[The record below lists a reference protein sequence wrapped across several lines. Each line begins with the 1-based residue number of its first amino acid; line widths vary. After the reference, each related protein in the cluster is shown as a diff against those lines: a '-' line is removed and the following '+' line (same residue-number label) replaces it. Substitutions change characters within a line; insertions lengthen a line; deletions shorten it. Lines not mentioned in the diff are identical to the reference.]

1 MVRTWKR
8 WESGETEPSE
18 YYRPIIAK
26 MFGTVTHAL
35 FPVPARRDGDR
46 EIIAVSGMETLDIVN
61 RLQRSDVD
69 NATLEALRITTDRLC
84 SEYPY
89 MPSAQLLNEGRQW
102 LRQVSGLSSS
112 RLTLSQHREILTLAG
127 WLALLVGC
135 VEYDMGDRRGAEA
148 TRRAALSLGAETG
161 ANEIGGWA
169 HEMRAWFALTT
180 GDYRGVI
187 AAAETGIEL
196 AKSHSVAVQLE
207 AQKAKAWACIGD
219 RRQVEVALDYGRK
232 FLESLPY
239 PENLDNHFVVDPA
252 KFDFYAMDCYRT
264 LGEDR
269 IATTLAEEVIRAGTD
284 FDGTERSPMRIAE
297 ARITLGVAA
306 AREGEL
312 EEAILQGE
320 MALAGDRKSMPS
332 LLMVSRDLAMVIG
345 RKFGD
350 EPEAVSYLDH
360 LNTLSRGIP
369 CA

>member
-1 MVRTWKR
+1 
-8 WESGETEPSE
+8 
-18 YYRPIIAK
+18 
-26 MFGTVTHAL
+26 
-35 FPVPARRDGDR
+35 
-46 EIIAVSGMETLDIVN
+46 
-61 RLQRSDVD
+61 
-69 NATLEALRITTDRLC
+69 
-84 SEYPY
+84 
-89 MPSAQLLNEGRQW
+89 
-102 LRQVSGLSSS
+102 
-112 RLTLSQHREILTLAG
+112 
-127 WLALLVGC
+127 
-135 VEYDMGDRRGAEA
+135 
-148 TRRAALSLGAETG
+148 
-161 ANEIGGWA
+161 
-169 HEMRAWFALTT
+169 MRAWFALTT

-207 AQKAKAWACIGD
+207 AQKAKAWARIGD

-345 RKFGD
+345 RKFGT
-350 EPEAVSYLDH
+350 EPEAASYLDH

-369 CA
+369 SVG